1 MASGCGI
8 CDNLSNLRLK
18 ADFEPQIRADSEDFA
33 DWLQAAESVII

>member
-1 MASGCGI
+1 MGI
-8 CDNLSNLRLK
+8 LSLNPVKHCRVGFK